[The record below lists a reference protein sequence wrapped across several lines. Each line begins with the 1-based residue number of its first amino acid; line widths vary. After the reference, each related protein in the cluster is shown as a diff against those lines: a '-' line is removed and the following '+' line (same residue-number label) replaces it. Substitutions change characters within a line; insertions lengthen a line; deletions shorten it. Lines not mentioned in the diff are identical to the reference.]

1 MKVNIG
7 TYPKK
12 GKRKIN
18 VTIEDHDLWN
28 LDHTLALIILPALK
42 LFKENLVGCAYTDV
56 ADTPLLADTFNE
68 EGYSEEA
75 YEHIL
80 NEMIWA
86 FEQVIDNKS
95 KTPFFESTNHPNG
108 FDKEGLEKHENRVRD
123 GLTFFGKY
131 FQTLWQ

>member
-18 VTIEDHDLWN
+18 VTIEDHDLWS

-86 FEQVIDNKS
+86 FEQVIDDES
-95 KTPFFESTNHPNG
+95 ETPFFESANHPNG